1 MVRRMKR
8 SDFSF
13 ELPPE
18 LIAQHPPP
26 NRGDSRLMWCEQ
38 KPSFEIT
45 AFQRIVEAFR
55 GDEVLV
61 VNDTRVVPARF
72 FGHKES
78 GGRVEVFLLNAWTNI
93 ESKPCCVANASNQ
106 G

>member
-1 MVRRMKR
+1 
-8 SDFSF
+8 
-13 ELPPE
+13 
-18 LIAQHPPP
+18 
-26 NRGDSRLMWCEQ
+26 MWCEQ

-78 GGRVEVFLLNAWTNI
+78 GGRVEVLLNAWTDVI
-93 ESKPCCVANASNQ
+93 SHVVWQTPQTRGK
-106 G
+106 GGRT